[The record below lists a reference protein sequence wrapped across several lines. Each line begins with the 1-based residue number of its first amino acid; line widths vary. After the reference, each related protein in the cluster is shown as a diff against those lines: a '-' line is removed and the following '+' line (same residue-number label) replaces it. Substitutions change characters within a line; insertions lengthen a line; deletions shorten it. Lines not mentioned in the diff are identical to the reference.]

1 MKAWETILF
10 ALALIGVPALAWFAG
25 RAMGRR
31 DWRIQAV
38 IVTSVFVTLIPN
50 LLRLIVLAMADTRGF
65 DVAAP
70 AQMYRALDTPEVAF
84 FFLAL
89 GGFMTILG
97 WTSTPVAA
105 RD

>member
-1 MKAWETILF
+1 MKALETVLF
-10 ALALIGVPALAWFAG
+10 ALSLIGVPALGWIAG

-31 DWRIQAV
+31 DWRILAV
-38 IVTSVFVTLIPN
+38 VVASVFVALIPN
-50 LLRLIVLAMADTRGF
+50 LLRLAILATADGRSV
-65 DVAAP
+65 DVAA
-70 AQMYRALDTPEVAF
+70 QMQARRALDAPEVAF

-89 GGFMTILG
+89 GVFMTILG